1 MELVKLITTACEQN
15 KISEMEVIKML
26 TDELDCDTGYLCETI
41 YKKAYGENLSKEL
54 AEEIVKS
61 MSVTDDSS
69 RENGQKWNMD
79 QTSSIGAEVGVD
91 WNKIAKINF
100 YVVMNMMYSDFR
112 RTAEKVEYEDDP
124 KFYAYLAKD
133 WLCDDDAPSDK
144 LFRYIFKVLM

>member
-1 MELVKLITTACEQN
+1 
-15 KISEMEVIKML
+15 
-26 TDELDCDTGYLCETI
+26 
-41 YKKAYGENLSKEL
+41 
-54 AEEIVKS
+54 
-61 MSVTDDSS
+61 MSVTDNSS

-100 YVVMNMMYSDFR
+100 YVVMNMMYSDFW

-133 WLCDDDAPSDK
+133 WLCDDDASSDK

>member
-133 WLCDDDAPSDK
+133 WLCDDDASSDK